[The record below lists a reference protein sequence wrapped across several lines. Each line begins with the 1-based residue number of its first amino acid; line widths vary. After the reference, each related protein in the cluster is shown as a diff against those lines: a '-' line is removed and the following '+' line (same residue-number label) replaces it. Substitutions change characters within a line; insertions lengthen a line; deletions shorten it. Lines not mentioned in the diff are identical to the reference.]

1 MEHIGKGKDLG
12 IMVNSKLSASD
23 QVTEARK
30 KALRML
36 GVINRNYVY
45 KSAEVITDNQTLLRV
60 CQTAFRILCSSLVSY
75 L

>member
-30 KALRML
+30 K
-36 GVINRNYVY
+36 
-45 KSAEVITDNQTLLRV
+45 
-60 CQTAFRILCSSLVSY
+60 SS
-75 L
+75 